1 MEERGERFEGEEL
14 LVPGILNE
22 RDMASILG
30 VSVQTVRRYLSEGKI
45 PAYRVVPGKYLIS
58 TEQLIEKIKS
68 EAGSK

>member
-1 MEERGERFEGEEL
+1 MEERAERFEGEEL

-30 VSVQTVRRYLSEGKI
+30 VSVQTVRRYITENRI

-68 EAGSK
+68 EAESK

>member
-1 MEERGERFEGEEL
+1 MEERAERFEGEEL

-30 VSVQTVRRYLSEGKI
+30 VSVQTVRRYLSKGKI
-45 PAYRVVPGKYLIS
+45 PAFRVVPGKYLIS